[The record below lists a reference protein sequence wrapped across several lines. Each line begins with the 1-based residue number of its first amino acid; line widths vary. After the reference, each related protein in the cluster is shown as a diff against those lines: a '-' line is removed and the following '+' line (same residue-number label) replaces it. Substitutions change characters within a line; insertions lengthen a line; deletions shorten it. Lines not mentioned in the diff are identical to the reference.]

1 MFVQRACLMTVAL
14 ALAFAWGGNDARGEK
29 PNKKPPAPQPAPQ
42 PAPPQRAP
50 PPTVVPCPSA
60 PDMLAIPAGT
70 FRMGSNEY
78 DDEKPVHAVTVAAF
92 CMDPTEVTVAAY
104 KGCTSCSAPNTSG
117 SCNWGVD
124 GRDNHPIN
132 CVDWNQATAFCTAVG
147 KRLPTEE
154 EWEYAARG
162 AAGWKYPWGNT
173 PPSNQLCWDGEGN
186 DLGKG
191 NRTSTCPVGSYAAGR
206 SPFGLED
213 MAGNVWE
220 WTSSPYC
227 SYPGKSCTS
236 SGRVFRGGSWSNADP
251 AGVRASFR
259 FYFAPTLRFSIVGFR
274 CLRAD

>member
-29 PNKKPPAPQPAPQ
+29 PNKRPPAPQPAPQ

-70 FRMGSNEY
+70 FRMGTN
-78 DDEKPVHAVTVAAF
+78 DGDPDEKPVHAVTVAAF

-104 KGCTSCSAPNTSG
+104 KGCTSCSAPSTSG
-117 SCNWGVD
+117 ACNWGVA

-162 AAGWKYPWGNT
+162 AAGWKHPWGNT
-173 PPSNQLCWDGEGN
+173 PPSNQLCWARYGDGKPN
-186 DLGKG
+186 
-191 NRTSTCPVGSYAAGR
+191 STCPAGSYSAGR
-206 SPFGLED
+206 SPFGLND
-213 MAGNVWE
+213 MAGNVCE

-227 SYPGKSCTS
+227 PYTDPACSNSA
-236 SGRVFRGGSWSNADP
+236 RVGRGGCWSDGGATI
-251 AGVRASFR
+251 VRGASR
-259 FYFAPTLRFSIVGFR
+259 YIIVPGDRGSLLGFR
-274 CLRAD
+274 CAR